1 MRIAYVVTRADSVGG
16 ATIHVLEM
24 ARWMLSQGHDV
35 AVFVGGQVGQS
46 SRPAGPVINR
56 FAEAGVPC
64 RPLQFL
70 RRAVHPVLDVRAWF
84 ELMEALRE
92 FQPDLVSTHTA
103 KSGWIGRAACAR
115 LGLAAIYTPH
125 GLPLGDR
132 MSPRVA
138 PFYGVAERLAARWGR
153 AIVCVCESERR
164 LALAHR
170 IAPPEQLHVVHNGV
184 RDVPEALRASP
195 AASPLRIVSVARF
208 EAPKDQAT
216 LLAALARIGDL
227 DWELDLVGDGP
238 AEAASQAL
246 AKRLGIAGRVRFLG
260 YQPDV
265 AAILARAQI
274 FALSSRSEAF
284 PRSVLEAMRAGLP
297 VVASDAGG
305 VSEAVEDGTTGA
317 LVPRGDAS
325 SLSEALRRL
334 ILHPAARQ
342 QQGAAAR
349 ARYQSHF
356 RLEYMIEKTAALYET
371 ILQRGVPGSP

>member
-16 ATIHVLEM
+16 ASIHVLEM
-24 ARWMLSQGHDV
+24 ARWMRSQGHE
-35 AVFVGGQVGQS
+35 AMVFVGGD
-46 SRPAGPVINR
+46 GPVVER
-56 FAEAGVPC
+56 LAEAGVPC
-64 RPLQFL
+64 RRLRFL

-84 ELMEALRE
+84 ELMDALRE

-103 KSGWIGRAACAR
+103 KAGWIGRAACAR

-125 GLPLGDR
+125 GLPVGDR
-132 MSPRVA
+132 MPRRMA
-138 PFYGVAERLAARWGR
+138 PFYALAERLAARWGR
-153 AIVCVCESERR
+153 AIVCVCEREKS

-170 IAPPEQLHVVHNGV
+170 IAPPEQLHVVRNGV

-195 AASPLRIVSVARF
+195 AVSPPRIVSVARF

-216 LLAALARIGDL
+216 LLAALARLGDL

-238 AEAASQAL
+238 TEAANRGL
-246 AKRLGIAGRVRFLG
+246 ARRLGIAGRVRFLG

-274 FALSSRSEAF
+274 LALSSRSEAF

-305 VSEAVEDGTTGA
+305 VSEAVEDGITGA
-317 LVPRGDAS
+317 LVPGGDATS
-325 SLSEALRRL
+325 FAEALRRL
-334 ILHPAARQ
+334 ILDPAARQ

-356 RLEYMIEKTAALYET
+356 RLEYMIEKTAALYEA
-371 ILQRGVPGSP
+371 IRRNRV

>member
-16 ATIHVLEM
+16 ASIHVLEM
-24 ARWMLSQGHDV
+24 ARWMRSQGHE
-35 AVFVGGQVGQS
+35 AMVFVGGD
-46 SRPAGPVINR
+46 GPVVER
-56 FAEAGVPC
+56 LAEAGVPC
-64 RPLQFL
+64 RRLRFL

-84 ELMEALRE
+84 ELMDALRE

-103 KSGWIGRAACAR
+103 KAGWIGRAACAR

-125 GLPLGDR
+125 GLPVGDR
-132 MSPRVA
+132 MPRRMA
-138 PFYGVAERLAARWGR
+138 PFYALAERLAARWGR
-153 AIVCVCESERR
+153 AIVCVCEREKS

-170 IAPPEQLHVVHNGV
+170 IAPPEQLHVVRNGV

-195 AASPLRIVSVARF
+195 AVSPPRIVSVARF

-216 LLAALARIGDL
+216 LLAALARLGDL

-238 AEAASQAL
+238 TEAANRGL
-246 AKRLGIAGRVRFLG
+246 ARRLGIAGRVRFLG

-305 VSEAVEDGTTGA
+305 VSESVEDGITGA
-317 LVPRGDAS
+317 LVPGGDATS
-325 SLSEALRRL
+325 FAEALRLL
-334 ILHPAARQ
+334 ILDPAARQ
-342 QQGAAAR
+342 QQGAAAH
-349 ARYQSHF
+349 ARYESHF
-356 RLEYMIEKTAALYET
+356 RLEYMLAKTVALYEA
-371 ILQRGVPGSP
+371 IRQNRV